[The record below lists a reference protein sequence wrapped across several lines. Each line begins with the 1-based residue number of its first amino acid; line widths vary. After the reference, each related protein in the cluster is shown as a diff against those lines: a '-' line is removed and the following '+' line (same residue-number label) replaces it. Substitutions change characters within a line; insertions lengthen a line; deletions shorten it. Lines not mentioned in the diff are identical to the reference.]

1 MFKLGKLA
9 IGITSTVLYLGI
21 TSFLTDV
28 STEAMLALLPAY
40 LLMVLKIAP
49 ELVGVIE
56 GIAESATAF
65 LRLFSGALAD
75 IKGKRKLITTA
86 GYALSNA
93 VKPLMGLAYTWD
105 SVLTIRVLDRVGKGI
120 RTPPRDSMI
129 ADASVEGKVGRAFGV
144 HRTLDQLGAVI
155 GPLVAFA
162 LLPFLG
168 YSGVF
173 FSIAIPGGLA
183 VLVIALFV
191 KEPPMSAKL
200 SRERLVKGFSKL
212 FKGSF
217 AYYMASVAAYSLA
230 SFSFIFVIYR
240 ASELAGLDPSTTVL
254 LYALIQAFHVASG
267 IPAGELFDRVGGVK
281 AVAIS
286 YLTLTLCYL
295 MLSLKLPA
303 LMVFLA
309 LAVYGLHKG
318 FIETTQRAIIPS
330 LVDPRYK
337 SSAYGLYNTMVGAA
351 ILPSNILA
359 GFLYSA
365 FGGWAVFIFGTI
377 SSLLA
382 TALLLPITRRKASTS
397 ITA

>member
-1 MFKLGKLA
+1 M
-9 IGITSTVLYLGI
+9 LYLGL
-21 TSFLTDV
+21 TSFLTDI
-28 STEAMLALLPAY
+28 SSEAMLSLLPAY
-40 LLMVLKIAP
+40 LLIVLGITP
-49 ELVGVIE
+49 ELVGLIE
-56 GIAESATAF
+56 GIAESATSF

-75 IKGKRKLITTA
+75 IKGRRKLITTV

-105 SVLTIRVLDRVGKGI
+105 SVLAIRVLDRVGKGI

-144 HRTLDQLGAVI
+144 HRTLDQLGAVA
-155 GPLVAFA
+155 GPLIAFA

-183 VLVIALFV
+183 VLVLVFLV
-191 KEPPMSAKL
+191 REPPMRVKPSK
-200 SRERLVKGFSKL
+200 ERFVKGFLGL
-212 FKGSF
+212 FKGPF
-217 AYYMASVAAYSLA
+217 AFYMTSVAAYSLA
-230 SFSFIFVIYR
+230 SFSFVFVVYR
-240 ASELAGLDPSTTVL
+240 ASELAGVDPSVTVL
-254 LYALIQAFHVASG
+254 LYALIQVFHVVSG

-281 AVAIS
+281 AVVIS
-286 YLTLTLCYL
+286 YLTLTLCYS
-295 MLSLKLPA
+295 MLSHKLPA
-303 LMVFLA
+303 LVAFLA
-309 LAVYGLHKG
+309 LAIYGLHKG

-365 FGGWAVFIFGTI
+365 FGGWAVFIFGTAA
-377 SSLLA
+377 SLLA
-382 TALLLPITRRKASTS
+382 AVLLLPIARQRP
-397 ITA
+397 